1 MDGIMESHNLLV
13 LGFFPLIDSNPKRQP
28 PRNDKINPAYNV
40 ESFINNT
47 FVSKSKIEILNVAI
61 APRKKGNRPSV
72 AIIFIVMGI

>member
-47 FVSKSKIEILNVAI
+47 FVSKSKIETINVAM
-61 APRKKGNRPSV
+61 APRKYGKRPSV
-72 AIIFIVMGI
+72 TIIFIVLGI